1 VFLLPRICIA
11 TLGAGHEISYA
22 SLQSVMKLTLSR
34 EARGYSACG
43 DISGYFQESSNEQR
57 LYQCGSYS

>member
-1 VFLLPRICIA
+1 VFLIISFCIA
-11 TLGAGHEISYA
+11 KLVACHEISYA